1 MMEIMVRGG
10 PVMWPLLFC
19 SIVALTV
26 IIERAIFWIRESRHR
41 DEDRLDRLLDLAQKG
56 DFARALEESASSGD
70 APTRTIRAGLLHRE
84 HGLREAMEVAAG
96 EEMARMKKGM
106 AILDTIITMAPLL
119 GILGTVTG
127 IIKSFDLLGA
137 MQMEDPRGVATGIAE
152 ALLTTAAGLI
162 IALGTLL
169 PFNYFIS
176 RIQQESRRLEQL
188 ATQFEVAYRK
198 GCARETDQRV

>member
-26 IIERAIFWIRESRHR
+26 IIERALFWIRESRHR

-56 DFARALEESASSGD
+56 DFARALEESAASGD

-137 MQMEDPRGVATGIAE
+137 MQIEDPRGVATGISE

>member
-1 MMEIMVRGG
+1 
-10 PVMWPLLFC
+10 
-19 SIVALTV
+19 
-26 IIERAIFWIRESRHR
+26 
-41 DEDRLDRLLDLAQKG
+41 
-56 DFARALEESASSGD
+56 
-70 APTRTIRAGLLHRE
+70 
-84 HGLREAMEVAAG
+84 
-96 EEMARMKKGM
+96 MKKGM